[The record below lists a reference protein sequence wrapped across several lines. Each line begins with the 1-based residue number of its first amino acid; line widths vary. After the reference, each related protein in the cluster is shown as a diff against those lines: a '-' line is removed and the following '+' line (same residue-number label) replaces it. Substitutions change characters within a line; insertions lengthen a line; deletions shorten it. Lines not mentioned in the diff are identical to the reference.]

1 MQSAKKK
8 SVGFLITTT
17 ANLLNNTIN
26 NELRIHKIA
35 IEQRA
40 ILEII
45 ELKKEIKQ
53 SDLTNLLGKD
63 KTTISRTLKS
73 LENKNFVI
81 KEKINNK
88 TFILRLSKLGE
99 KVLIETKDIVDNFRE
114 KILLEFTQKELD
126 DLYIYLEKIQNI
138 IIKEKD

>member
-1 MQSAKKK
+1 MQSTKKK
-8 SVGFLITTT
+8 SIGFLITTT

-53 SDLTNLLGKD
+53 SDLTNILGKD